1 VRLASLLNRLVAITP
16 QPSMLL
22 PVLVTLVI
30 EQRSPTIAS
39 PTVTPQAPK
48 VIFRSLTNPDLG
60 WINGNS
66 NPSPPTNHSPTGFR
80 LGPKPLSKFEAQNI
94 LARPRDGGVSR
105 DSLRPEI
112 LAFLLNRSAIQRDH
126 RWVTSKTGSGSSSD
140 APIIRH
146 ASNSYFAAHHRATET
161 ERDWQQHRSGWFSC
175 DDEEQTTLD
184 DSPPIP
190 TESPGQFWDED
201 YPDPEAMLAYNLT
214 EACSACA
221 EERRRRRRDHGRIR
235 ELGILLSLGSEVRQ
249 WEERLAWENAFWDNN
264 PMELDHI
271 DVEDTAS
278 CRRSKSLPATLA
290 SGGSSA
296 SSSSALT
303 RPRRVGSSGGS
314 DSDSST
320 SSSAKHQAVPPPI
333 SITPPCVA
341 SSLNT
346 APSRPSALKLSVT
359 LDNLV
364 TSDEDAAIEKV
375 GEHTRQDEEMCSSS
389 SAESS
394 DASDSDDF
402 WGKSSGS
409 MSSSLDNETEH
420 DGEKRFALRRG
431 RARWSWRK
439 SLQPAQ
445 QLQRQQQQQ
454 IVVDMGADYA

>member
-1 VRLASLLNRLVAITP
+1 
-16 QPSMLL
+16 M
-22 PVLVTLVI
+22 
-30 EQRSPTIAS
+30 
-39 PTVTPQAPK
+39 
-48 VIFRSLTNPDLG
+48 
-60 WINGNS
+60 INDNS
-66 NPSPPTNHSPTGFR
+66 NPSPPTNPPPTGFR
-80 LGPKPLSKFEAQNI
+80 PGPKPLSKFEAQNI
-94 LARPRDGGVSR
+94 LAGSRDSRVSR

-112 LAFLLNRSAIQRDH
+112 LAFLLNRSATQRNH
-126 RWVTSKTGSGSSSD
+126 HWIASRAGSGSSSD
-140 APIIRH
+140 APLIRRV
-146 ASNSYFAAHHRATET
+146 SNSYVAAHHRATET
-161 ERDWQQHRSGWFSC
+161 ERQWQQHGIGSFSC
-175 DDEEQTTLD
+175 DDDEGQNTLY
-184 DSPPIP
+184 DSLSIP
-190 TESPGQFWDED
+190 TESPSQFWDDDD
-201 YPDPEAMLAYNLT
+201 YPNPESILAYNLA
-214 EACSACA
+214 EARLARA
-221 EERRRRRRDHGRIR
+221 EEHYRRKRDHERIR

-249 WEERLAWENAFWDNN
+249 WEERLVWENAFWDID
-264 PMELDHI
+264 PMDLDHI

-278 CRRSKSLPATLA
+278 CRRSKSLPTTLA

-296 SSSSALT
+296 SSSPALT

-320 SSSAKHQAVPPPI
+320 SSSAKKRADLPPI

-341 SSLNT
+341 SSLKT
-346 APSRPSALKLSVT
+346 ASSRPSALKLSVT

-375 GEHTRQDEEMCSSS
+375 EEHTRQDEEMCSSS

-409 MSSSLDNETEH
+409 MSSSLDNETEY

-431 RARWSWRK
+431 RTRWSWRK

-454 IVVDMGADYA
+454 QQQQHNSRS